1 MNDQPNL
8 EGIRSL
14 YGDNLTARACI
25 DDWAQRTNSQ
35 RETSVH
41 RTLANLRNSGNEVVR
56 SDVIKVFRKIAEL
69 GYGRFVTGRGGQHT
83 RLEWSGDMVEIA
95 RSVTS
100 GRDAARN
107 VRKYSRRTP
116 NANGGLLSIDSKRE
130 ADPDLEVSKL
140 NAEIQEKVSTIEAVK
155 INNIELAERL
165 VELEKEAANLKAE
178 NLAKTSIVEEWQREN
193 AKIHDELRAAD
204 RRVGELEAK
213 LQMQVP
219 KAVGGSE
226 PGVS

>member
-1 MNDQPNL
+1 M
-8 EGIRSL
+8 
-14 YGDNLTARACI
+14 
-25 DDWAQRTNSQ
+25 
-35 RETSVH
+35 
-41 RTLANLRNSGNEVVR
+41 
-56 SDVIKVFRKIAEL
+56 
-69 GYGRFVTGRGGQHT
+69 
-83 RLEWSGDMVEIA
+83 
-95 RSVTS
+95 
-100 GRDAARN
+100 
-107 VRKYSRRTP
+107 
-116 NANGGLLSIDSKRE
+116 
-130 ADPDLEVSKL
+130 